1 MKAKLLATLFLGF
14 IVSAFAVGQSLVLS
28 YEGEI
33 LEPNAE
39 VTKEGTA
46 TDEIIVEMD
55 VTNTS
60 GAAMDVLLQRYEEDM
75 VPGSQSAICWGGLC
89 YPPNVSLSPSATNIG
104 AGQTVLAE
112 CQLHYYPNG
121 NPGVST
127 ISYTLFDAANANDSV
142 FVTVLYDGLMTSIE
156 VNYGLEANVYPNPA
170 NENVTIALEGEMND
184 NSIVELMTLTGAVVA
199 KAEIHNN
206 KARINTTNIAEGL
219 YFYQVKSNQ
228 TATVSGRIIIQH

>member
-1 MKAKLLATLFLGF
+1 MKAKLLATLLLG
-14 IVSAFAVGQSLVLS
+14 IVFTGFAIGQSLVLT
-28 YEGEI
+28 YEGET

-39 VTKEGTA
+39 VTKQGSVAE
-46 TDEIIVEMD
+46 EIIVEMD

-60 GAAMDVLLQRYEEDM
+60 GAAMDVLLQRYEEEM
-75 VPGSQSAICWGGLC
+75 VPGAQSAICWGGLC

-127 ISYTLFDAANANDSV
+127 ISYTLFNAANVNDSV
-142 FVTVLYDGLMTSIE
+142 YVTVLYDGLMTSIE

-170 NENVTIALEGEMND
+170 NDFVTIDLQGVIKD
-184 NSIVELMTLTGAVVA
+184 NSTVELMTLTGAVVA
-199 KAEIHNN
+199 TSNISNN
-206 KARINTTNIAEGL
+206 KARINTANIAEGL
-219 YFYQVKSNQ
+219 YFYQVKNNQ
-228 TATVSGRIIIQH
+228 TATVSGRIIVQH